1 MDAVVKFTS
10 QTQGRDRIFRTTQ
23 YACALTVYLL
33 RRNTGRKEFVTK
45 LKSLEAAMSAGRKLL
60 RLGNTVNS
68 IEAAQR
74 TMRLSDRVLCLCL
87 TVANVNRAFYFIC
100 DNVLWARGVGL
111 LRNIDKERWS
121 QYSSYFNLVSLLLS
135 MVRDAYVTVQLMT
148 QTARDENFRQKMD
161 RHLRESPDV
170 AEVLLPQLDAL
181 LFLLL
186 VTLRSRPDVT
196 MDVLKNAC
204 DLLIP
209 LDRLGI
215 YEANAGVVAFCG
227 LISSLIGI
235 LTIAQ
240 PRLKI
245 KP

>member
-1 MDAVVKFTS
+1 M
-10 QTQGRDRIFRTTQ
+10 
-23 YACALTVYLL
+23 C
-33 RRNTGRKEFVTK
+33 
-45 LKSLEAAMSAGRKLL
+45 
-60 RLGNTVNS
+60 
-68 IEAAQR
+68 
-74 TMRLSDRVLCLCL
+74 LSDRVLCLCL
-87 TVANVNRAFYFIC
+87 TAANVNRAFYFIC
-100 DNVLWARGVGL
+100 DNVLWARGLGL
-111 LRNIDKERWS
+111 LRNIDKDRWS
-121 QYSSYFNLVSLLLS
+121 QYSSYFNFISLLLS
-135 MVRDAYVTVQLMT
+135 LARDAYVTLQLMA

-170 AEVLLPQLDAL
+170 AEVLLPQLDAV

-186 VTLRSRPDVT
+186 VTLRSHPDVT
-196 MDVLKNAC
+196 MDLLKNAC

-209 LDRLGI
+209 LDKLGI

-240 PRLKI
+240 PKLKI

>member
-100 DNVLWARGVGL
+100 DNVLWARGIGL

-135 MVRDAYVTVQLMT
+135 MVRDAYLTVQLMT

>member
-1 MDAVVKFTS
+1 MPSFLPV
-10 QTQGRDRIFRTTQ
+10 
-23 YACALTVYLL
+23 
-33 RRNTGRKEFVTK
+33 
-45 LKSLEAAMSAGRKLL
+45 L

>member
-1 MDAVVKFTS
+1 
-10 QTQGRDRIFRTTQ
+10 
-23 YACALTVYLL
+23 
-33 RRNTGRKEFVTK
+33 
-45 LKSLEAAMSAGRKLL
+45 MSAGRKLL

-100 DNVLWARGVGL
+100 DNVLWARGIGL

>member
-1 MDAVVKFTS
+1 MPSFLPV
-10 QTQGRDRIFRTTQ
+10 
-23 YACALTVYLL
+23 
-33 RRNTGRKEFVTK
+33 
-45 LKSLEAAMSAGRKLL
+45 L

-100 DNVLWARGVGL
+100 DNVLWARGLGL

-135 MVRDAYVTVQLMT
+135 MARDAYVTVQLMT

-161 RHLRESPDV
+161 RHLGESPDV
-170 AEVLLPQLDAL
+170 AEVLIPQLDAL

-186 VTLRSRPDVT
+186 VTLRSHPDVT
-196 MDVLKNAC
+196 IDVLKNTC

-209 LDRLGI
+209 LERLGI
-215 YEANAGVVAFCG
+215 YEANSGVVAFCG

-235 LTIAQ
+235 LTIVQ

-245 KP
+245 KPWWKGTPRSK

>member
-1 MDAVVKFTS
+1 MPSFFPV
-10 QTQGRDRIFRTTQ
+10 
-23 YACALTVYLL
+23 
-33 RRNTGRKEFVTK
+33 
-45 LKSLEAAMSAGRKLL
+45 L

-87 TVANVNRAFYFIC
+87 TAANVNRAFYFIC
-100 DNVLWARGVGL
+100 DNVLWARGIGL
-111 LRNIDKERWS
+111 IRNIDKERWS
-121 QYSSYFNLVSLLLS
+121 QYSSYFYFISLLLS
-135 MVRDAYVTVQLMT
+135 LARDAYVTLQLMV
-148 QTARDENFRQKMD
+148 QTARDEDFRQKMD

-186 VTLRSRPDVT
+186 ITLRSHPDVA

-209 LDRLGI
+209 LDKLGI

>member
-1 MDAVVKFTS
+1 MDS
-10 QTQGRDRIFRTTQ
+10 CSLIS
-23 YACALTVYLL
+23 YWISHALMPSFLPV
-33 RRNTGRKEFVTK
+33 
-45 LKSLEAAMSAGRKLL
+45 L

>member
-1 MDAVVKFTS
+1 
-10 QTQGRDRIFRTTQ
+10 
-23 YACALTVYLL
+23 
-33 RRNTGRKEFVTK
+33 
-45 LKSLEAAMSAGRKLL
+45 
-60 RLGNTVNS
+60 
-68 IEAAQR
+68 
-74 TMRLSDRVLCLCL
+74 MRLSDRVLCLCL
-87 TVANVNRAFYFIC
+87 TVANVTRAFYFFC
-100 DNVLWARGVGL
+100 DNVLWARGLGL
-111 LRNIDKERWS
+111 LGNIDKERWS
-121 QYSSYFNLVSLLLS
+121 QYSSYFNFISLLLS
-135 MVRDAYVTVQLMT
+135 LARDAYVTLQLMT
-148 QTARDENFRQKMD
+148 QTSRDENFRRKMD
-161 RHLRESPDV
+161 RHLGESPDV

-186 VTLRSRPDVT
+186 VTLRSHPDVT
-196 MDVLKNAC
+196 VDVLKNAC

-209 LDRLGI
+209 LDKLGI

>member
-1 MDAVVKFTS
+1 
-10 QTQGRDRIFRTTQ
+10 
-23 YACALTVYLL
+23 
-33 RRNTGRKEFVTK
+33 
-45 LKSLEAAMSAGRKLL
+45 
-60 RLGNTVNS
+60 
-68 IEAAQR
+68 
-74 TMRLSDRVLCLCL
+74 MRLSDRVLCLCL
-87 TVANVNRAFYFIC
+87 TVANLNRALYFFC

-111 LRNIDKERWS
+111 LRNIDKERWN
-121 QYSSYFNLVSLLLS
+121 QYSSYFNLISLLLS
-135 MVRDAYVTVQLMT
+135 LARDAYVALQLMAR
-148 QTARDENFRQKMD
+148 TAKDESFQHKMD
-161 RHLRESPDV
+161 RHLGESPDV

-186 VTLRSRPDVT
+186 VTLRSHPDVT
-196 MDVLKNAC
+196 MDMLKNAC

-209 LDRLGI
+209 LEKLGI
-215 YEANAGVVAFCG
+215 YEANGGVVAFCG